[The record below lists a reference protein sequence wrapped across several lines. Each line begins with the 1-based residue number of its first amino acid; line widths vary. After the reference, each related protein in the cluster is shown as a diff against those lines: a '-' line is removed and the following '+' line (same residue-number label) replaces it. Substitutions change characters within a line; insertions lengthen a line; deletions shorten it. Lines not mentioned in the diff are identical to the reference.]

1 MTASGKPPRS
11 AHNPRHIIVIE
22 HEAAN
27 AADNGLKHLAIRDV
41 AVRLVRP
48 YLGEKLPML
57 DERIAGVIIKG
68 GPQFVTDLDR
78 FPYLRDEIAF
88 ADTVMKR
95 GVPLLGI
102 CLGAQMIAHHLGAA
116 VGFHPQGHVA
126 LGYYPLEI
134 TEAGEHYFPDGLMTL
149 AGNAQGFACPR
160 DATLLAKGPLFA
172 NQAFSLG
179 ETTVAF
185 QFHPEVDRTILD
197 QWQRELADNV
207 GKPGAQSFE
216 EQDAG
221 FEAHNQ
227 RLAEWYG
234 QFLDRFFDLNM
245 AYWRADF

>member
-1 MTASGKPPRS
+1 MTANAKPAKG
-11 AHNPRHIIVIE
+11 AHNGRHIIVIE
-22 HEAAN
+22 HDAAGT
-27 AADNGLKHLAIRDV
+27 ADNGLRHLALRDV

-57 DERIAGVIIKG
+57 DERIAGVILKG

-78 FPYLRDEIAF
+78 FPYLRDEMAF

-95 GVPLLGI
+95 GMPLLGI

-126 LGYYPLEI
+126 FGYYPLEA
-134 TEAGEHYFPDGLMTL
+134 TQAGKDVFPDGLMTL

-172 NQAFSLG
+172 NQAFRHG
-179 ETTVAF
+179 DTTVAF
-185 QFHPEVDRTILD
+185 QFHPEVNRTILD
-197 QWQRELADNV
+197 QWQRELAANV
-207 GKPGAQSFE
+207 GKPGTHSFE

-221 FEAHNQ
+221 FDAHNGT
-227 RLAEWYG
+227 LARWYG
-234 QFLDRFFDLNM
+234 QFLDRFFKLDV
-245 AYWRADF
+245 A